1 MMGLQTAKDSNDQ
14 LAFKTRFGEVS
25 YTENAVL
32 DFPNGLLGMPN
43 QDKFFIA
50 KMPVEKLKN
59 FQVMQSLVEDE
70 ISFAILPHDFLDEGL
85 EAQDIAEIKA
95 VMEIKGDEL
104 LIMLIAGI
112 QQTASGARLSV
123 NLRAPVFINT
133 NTKEAYQIVLANNK
147 YQVQHFLG

>member
-14 LAFKTRFGEVS
+14 LAFKTRFGEVAYNQS
-25 YTENAVL
+25 AIL

-59 FQVMQSLVEDE
+59 FQVMQSLVDDE
-70 ISFAILPHDFLDEGL
+70 ISFAILSHDLLPEGL
-85 EAQDIAEIKA
+85 EADDIAEIKTI
-95 VMEIKGDEL
+95 MEIKGDEL
-104 LIMLIAGI
+104 LIMLIASV
-112 QQTASGARLSV
+112 QQTSSGARLSV

-133 NTKEAYQIVLANNK
+133 DTKEAYQIVLANNK

>member
-1 MMGLQTAKDSNDQ
+1 MMGLQTALDSNSRSN
-14 LAFKTRFGEVS
+14 FKTRFGEVS
-25 YTENAVL
+25 YTESAVV

-85 EAQDIAEIKA
+85 EAEDIAEIKT
-95 VMEIKGDEL
+95 VMEIKGEEL
-104 LIMLIAGI
+104 LIKIG
-112 QQTASGARLSV
+112 
-123 NLRAPVFINT
+123 RAHV
-133 NTKEAYQIVLANNK
+133 
-147 YQVQHFLG
+147 